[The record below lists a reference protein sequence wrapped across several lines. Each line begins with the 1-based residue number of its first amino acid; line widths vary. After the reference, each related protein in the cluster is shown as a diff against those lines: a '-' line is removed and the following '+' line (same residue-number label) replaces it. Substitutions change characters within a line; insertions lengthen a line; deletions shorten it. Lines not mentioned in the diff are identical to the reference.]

1 MKEDK
6 LLVLDEFLKEQG
18 FENNLSNKE
27 KLKILKQIIFT
38 VGVDKDLEELRFVKN
53 EGKETAEEY
62 FNKINNLELTQMQ
75 AQGYIMVIK
84 QLERKKRK
92 LKRNEA
98 IQKVKSLFKK

>member
-1 MKEDK
+1 MTEDK
-6 LLVLDEFLKEQG
+6 LLVLDECLKEQG

-98 IQKVKSLFKK
+98 IQKVKSIFKK

>member
-1 MKEDK
+1 MTEDK

-84 QLERKKRK
+84 QLERKNRK

-98 IQKVKSLFKK
+98 IQKVKSIFKK

>member
-1 MKEDK
+1 MTEDK

-62 FNKINNLELTQMQ
+62 FNKINNLELTQME

-84 QLERKKRK
+84 QLERKNRK
-92 LKRNEA
+92 LKRKEA
-98 IQKVKSLFKK
+98 FQKVKSLFKK

>member
-84 QLERKKRK
+84 QLERKNRK

-98 IQKVKSLFKK
+98 IQKVKSIFKK

>member
-62 FNKINNLELTQMQ
+62 FNKINNLELTQME

-84 QLERKKRK
+84 QLERKNRK
-92 LKRNEA
+92 LKRKEA
-98 IQKVKSLFKK
+98 FQKVKSLFKK

>member
-1 MKEDK
+1 MTEDK

-98 IQKVKSLFKK
+98 IQKVKSIFKK

>member
-1 MKEDK
+1 MTEDK

-84 QLERKKRK
+84 QLERKNRK
-92 LKRNEA
+92 LKRKEA
-98 IQKVKSLFKK
+98 FQKVKSLFKK

>member
-84 QLERKKRK
+84 QLERKK
-92 LKRNEA
+92 
-98 IQKVKSLFKK
+98 

>member
-98 IQKVKSLFKK
+98 IQKVKSIFKK